1 MSGYQVQ
8 AYSDDEAIVTP
19 LSEEGEPTGGGWI
32 GCCDFPAVVRVRYL
46 MLLLPR
52 LRVPVRLMVMAFFRA
67 FFIKKR

>member
-32 GCCDFPAVVRVRYL
+32 GCCGWVC
-46 MLLLPR
+46 LLGGIPICYI
-52 LRVPVRLMVMAFFRA
+52 VTGKQIGRA
-67 FFIKKR
+67 HV